1 MNARIFVPL
10 ATLILLTGIF
20 VIPELL
26 IGDDAEEQRVE
37 QRQDENARLDE
48 INAQCGADV
57 SSIIEG
63 VGQIKDNLGILLGAL
78 R

>member
-48 INAQCGADV
+48 INAKRKE
-57 SSIIEG
+57 IIR
-63 VGQIKDNLGILLGAL
+63 AL
-78 R
+78 QMKSKNTPMS